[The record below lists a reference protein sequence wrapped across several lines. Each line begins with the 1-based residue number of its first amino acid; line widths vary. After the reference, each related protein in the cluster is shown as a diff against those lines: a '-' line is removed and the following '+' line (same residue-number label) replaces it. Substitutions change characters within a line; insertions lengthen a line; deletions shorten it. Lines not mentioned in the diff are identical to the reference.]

1 LRIRRKSFRF
11 LKKRLDTAAPKTQNT
26 QAPASMV
33 DDYLVLSPKLLALD
47 WLNKEM
53 EDIDYKE
60 HVFRF
65 GTVYV
70 KYKKIPNMPKAKKPD
85 RNTYLTQA
93 RRLIPRR
100 RSQAPLSTPP

>member
-1 LRIRRKSFRF
+1 LRIRKSFRF
-11 LKKRLDTAAPKTQNT
+11 LKKRLDTATPQTQNT

-33 DDYLVLSPKLLALD
+33 DDYLVLSPKCLAFD
-47 WLNKEM
+47 WLNREM
-53 EDIDYKE
+53 ERIDRE
-60 HVFRF
+60 ERVFRF

-70 KYKKIPNMPKAKKPD
+70 KYGKIPNMPEAKKPD